1 MQIGRKIYP
10 ILFMW
15 SLCLCIKAG
24 RAQSPFIISANKG
37 QDSSWRDQEIPYLK
51 LSQKKFTLKRRLI
64 QNMVTRFNAYYNAHT
79 KLEEVIGQA
88 EASHIDNY
96 DTLLSLFPY
105 NPQDFAPQ
113 AGNLDSVIFDASYG
127 IEIHDPR
134 SKWTDNLFLIA
145 GQAYFFKQD
154 YRNAIAAFKFIIKNR
169 GARDE
174 EGRPAIIGSVGYS
187 SQKDISIATPEQK
200 KLFYHIPSRNE
211 AIIWLIRSYIDSGEY
226 NLAGN
231 LINTLKSDPAFPDR
245 LQSGLSAMESSLYF
259 RQQFL
264 EKAMPAL
271 ERASALQNDK
281 RLKAR
286 WNYILGQFYQ
296 NNENWEAALNH
307 YNQVISLPADPL
319 MHFYAYL
326 NQSEIHILKNK
337 ENFDAGS
344 QPLLKMA
351 KKEKYARYRSIIYYR
366 IAQMALKSG
375 LPDKAITFLKDGL
388 QNNPE
393 NAPQKL
399 QSAGLLA
406 NIYYEHGL
414 YRPAKSYYD
423 TAALLVPPGIA
434 DNLHIHVRAEALGK
448 IVNQLDIIDR
458 QDSLQRLAS
467 MPHADLMTFLKRV
480 AMDSLRSI
488 RKRNMFLPQNASP
501 GMNAGIGNP
510 PGQETA
516 SSRPEGGNRQTWYFY
531 NAALKSK
538 GFSIFRSRWGK
549 RPLTDNWRSGG
560 TDHQGVSLA
569 AASEGQLQDSSS
581 ENTLGSN
588 ESGDISALLKNI
600 PLSPLQKQHSDDSIR
615 NALYSEAAI
624 FDEQLDNDTAAAR
637 LLSEITARYPGS
649 VNDVENYYRRYLI
662 NIHSGDMSEAG
673 KYRDLILQKFPNSRY
688 AADFNNAHPSVI
700 SNSQRMTAQLYDSAY
715 LNYLGGDYAKVMAL
729 KDSAT
734 RVDPHN
740 PQKSRFDLLGAMVLI
755 KQQSDSAG
763 KTALEKVMTE
773 DKNDTA
779 IAAQAAAILNA
790 LNHKQE
796 LIEHLAHLQLP
807 EEQQNEAPPSY
818 AVNNEKPVVTD
829 TASAPA
835 ALKVAPAVTAV
846 PKPLKDTARQAIP
859 PPPPVTPYKIN
870 AASPQFVVLA
880 FNRTEKKLIDESV
893 NNFLI
898 YNRKMH
904 AGDSIE
910 VSTYLLANNRVILIF
925 RLFPNEMAALKYYK
939 EIKEKALT
947 AIIPDIPAN
956 DYRLFIISRDNFILL
971 NNTKDYSGY
980 LKFFSEN
987 YR

>member
-10 ILFMW
+10 VLFMW
-15 SLCLCIKAG
+15 SLCLSVKAG
-24 RAQSPFIISANKG
+24 FAQSPFIISANKG
-37 QDSSWRDQEIPYLK
+37 QDSSWMNQEIPYLK

-79 KLEEVIGQA
+79 KLEGVIGQV
-88 EASHIDNY
+88 EASHIDDY

-105 NPQDFAPQ
+105 SPQDFVPQ

-134 SKWTDNLFLIA
+134 SKWIDNLFLIA

-154 YRNAIAAFKFIIKNR
+154 YRNAIAAFKFIIKNG

-187 SQKDISIATPEQK
+187 PQKDVSIATPEQK
-200 KLFYHIPSRNE
+200 KLFYHTPSRNE

-231 LINTLKSDPAFPDR
+231 LINTLKNDPAFPDR
-245 LQSGLSAMESSLYF
+245 LQSSLSAMESSLYF
-259 RQQFL
+259 RQQSL
-264 EKAMPAL
+264 EKGMSAL
-271 ERASALQNDK
+271 EQASTLESNK
-281 RLKAR
+281 RLKSR
-286 WNYILGQFYQ
+286 WNYILGQYYQ
-296 NNENWEAALNH
+296 NKENWEAALNH

-375 LPDKAITFLKDGL
+375 FPDKAITFLKDGL

-414 YRPAKSYYD
+414 YRLAKSYYD
-423 TAALLVPPGIA
+423 TAALLIPPGIA
-434 DNLHIHVRAEALGK
+434 DNLHIHVREEALGK

-480 AMDSLRSI
+480 ARDSLRSI

-501 GMNAGIGNP
+501 GMNAGINNP
-510 PGQETA
+510 LGQETA
-516 SSRPEGGNRQTWYFY
+516 SSQPEGGSRQTWYFY

-549 RPLTDNWRSGG
+549 RPLADNWRSGG
-560 TDHQGVSLA
+560 TDHQGASLA
-569 AASEGQLQDSSS
+569 AASESQLQDSSA
-581 ENTLGSN
+581 ENTLGANVS
-588 ESGDISALLKNI
+588 EDIGILLKNI

-615 NALYSEAAI
+615 NALYAEAAI
-624 FDEQLDNDTAAAR
+624 FNEQLDNDTAVAR
-637 LLSEITARYPGS
+637 LLSEIATRYPGS

-662 NIHSGDMSEAG
+662 NIHSGNMSEAG
-673 KYRDLILQKFPNSRY
+673 KYRDLILRKFPNSRY

-700 SNSQRMTAQLYDSAY
+700 SSSQEAATQLYDSAY

-734 RVDPHN
+734 HVDPNN
-740 PQKSRFDLLGAMVLI
+740 PQKSRFDLLGAMALI

-763 KTALEKVMTE
+763 KIALEKVMTE

-779 IAAQAAAILNA
+779 ITAQAAAILNA

-807 EEQQNEAPPSY
+807 EESQNEIPSY
-818 AVNNEKPVVTD
+818 AVNNEKPAITD
-829 TASAPA
+829 TASAPVA
-835 ALKVAPAVTAV
+835 AKPAPAVAAV
-846 PKPLKDTARQAIP
+846 PKTAKDTARQIIP

-893 NNFLI
+893 NNFSI
-898 YNRKMH
+898 YNQKMH
-904 AGDSIE
+904 AGDGIE

-925 RLFPNEMAALKYYK
+925 RLFPGEMAALKYYK
-939 EIKEKALT
+939 EIKEKAVT
-947 AIIPDIPAN
+947 TIIPDIPAN